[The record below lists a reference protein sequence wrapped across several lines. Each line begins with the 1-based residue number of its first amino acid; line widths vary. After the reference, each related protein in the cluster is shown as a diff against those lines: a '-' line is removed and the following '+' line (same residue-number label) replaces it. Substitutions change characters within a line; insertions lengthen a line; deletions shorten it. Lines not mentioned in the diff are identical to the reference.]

1 MAQQDAPQ
9 QLEQP
14 DQQQINEQLQQLAQQ
29 LAQVQAQIAQFG
41 AQQQAQ
47 NARIEELG
55 KQRACFSAT
64 CCTQPTAAARAV
76 HPTHDG
82 RKCPPLAWSAA
93 GTADDAS

>member
-55 KQRACFSAT
+55 KQRDLFTVLFELGRGVIAAVADSLASE
-64 CCTQPTAAARAV
+64 PTA
-76 HPTHDG
+76 H
-82 RKCPPLAWSAA
+82 KK
-93 GTADDAS
+93 TA